1 MTEYEAMVS
10 QSKELA
16 GLQVH
21 RDSNSGFVGFSNIQ
35 EHRGFI
41 TNYHVLP
48 LASILCLVR
57 EIYTDIKSNR

>member
-41 TNYHVLP
+41 LKNFYL
-48 LASILCLVR
+48 
-57 EIYTDIKSNR
+57 